1 MVADELV
8 ADELVADELVADELV
23 TDELVGGDES
33 RERPSPQPKT
43 QLRKGL
49 APRERLGGRL
59 ELEGARTRHG
69 PWTQSARP

>member
-1 MVADELV
+1 LV

-49 APRERLGGRL
+49 APRERLGR
-59 ELEGARTRHG
+59 
-69 PWTQSARP
+69 